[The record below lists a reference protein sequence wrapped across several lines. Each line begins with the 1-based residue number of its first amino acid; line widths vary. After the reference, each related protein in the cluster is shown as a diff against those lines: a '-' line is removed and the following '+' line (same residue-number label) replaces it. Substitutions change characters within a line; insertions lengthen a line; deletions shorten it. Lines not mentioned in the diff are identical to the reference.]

1 MTHAPLVY
9 LETSVFGF
17 YADELPHNR
26 IHSDAVRT
34 LFSQMEAGILDGT
47 TSRVTIEELSGA
59 PAALRPGLMELASA
73 VRLCDVDDAEAAR
86 LAARYVA
93 EGVIPGRFASDA
105 QHAAYATLS
114 RADVLV
120 SLNLQHLAN
129 EWAMRRV
136 NGVNLNEGYPMIS
149 IRTPEEVIRY
159 ET

>member
-1 MTHAPLVY
+1 MEHAPLVY
-9 LETSVFGF
+9 IETSVFGF
-17 YADELPHNR
+17 FADELPHNR
-26 IHSDAVRT
+26 IHSGAVRT
-34 LFSQMEAGILDGT
+34 LFSQMEAGILDGI
-47 TSRVTIEELSGA
+47 TSRVTIEELSDA
-59 PAALRPGLMELASA
+59 PAALRPGLMELAGT
-73 VRLCDVDDAEAAR
+73 VRLCDVDDGEAAR

-93 EGVIPGRFASDA
+93 ERVIPERFAIDG
-105 QHAAYATLS
+105 QHAAYATLA

-136 NGVNLNEGYPMIS
+136 NAVNLNEGYPMIS

>member
-1 MTHAPLVY
+1 
-9 LETSVFGF
+9 
-17 YADELPHNR
+17 
-26 IHSDAVRT
+26 
-34 LFSQMEAGILDGT
+34 
-47 TSRVTIEELSGA
+47 
-59 PAALRPGLMELASA
+59 
-73 VRLCDVDDAEAAR
+73 
-86 LAARYVA
+86 
-93 EGVIPGRFASDA
+93 VIPERFASDA
-105 QHAAYATLS
+105 QHAAYATLA

>member
-1 MTHAPLVY
+1 MKHAPLVY
-9 LETSVFGF
+9 IETSVFGF
-17 YADELPHNR
+17 FADELPHNR

-34 LFSQMEAGILDGT
+34 LFNQMEAGALDGI
-47 TSRVTIEELSGA
+47 TSRVTIEELNDA
-59 PAALRPGLMELASA
+59 PAALRPGLVELAA
-73 VRLCDVDDAEAAR
+73 KVRLCNVDDAEAAR
-86 LAARYVA
+86 LATRYVA
-93 EGVIPGRFASDA
+93 QHVIPKRFAIDA
-105 QHAAYATLS
+105 QHAAYATLA

-136 NGVNLNEGYPMIS
+136 NAVNLNEGYPMIS